1 MRPIQLLTV
10 SATLAMLVGCSGAT
24 DPPAGVPAQEETVAK
39 VKQIISK
46 HFSVAEDSFTLADP
60 IMGDK
65 LGADELNLVDL
76 VMELEDHFRIT
87 LPDAVLIGS
96 ESDSGFQA
104 GITGQQLADLVEG
117 ELHKN

>member
-10 SATLAMLVGCSGAT
+10 SATLALLVGCGGTT
-24 DPPAGVPAQEETVAK
+24 DPPAGVPAQEETIAK
-39 VKQIISK
+39 VKQIIAK
-46 HFSVAEDSFTLADP
+46 HFSVAEDKFTLADP

-65 LGADELNLVDL
+65 LGADELDLVEL
-76 VMELEDHFRIT
+76 VMELEDNFQIT

-104 GITGQQLADLVEG
+104 GITGQQLADVVEG
-117 ELHKN
+117 ELQKN